1 MTRCA
6 HVSVRVSVRGVCVS
20 NLLPCFLLSPQV
32 AEQSVSGQSAPSASE
47 ADLED
52 EEEEEGDTE
61 MADGGSMAALVAE
74 GEEGS
79 KARGDQSDSGAEND
93 TGTAVQDKGSGK
105 CLLDTKGRNC
115 FQLKHH

>member
-6 HVSVRVSVRGVCVS
+6 HVSVRVSVS

-74 GEEGS
+74 GEEGELES